1 VSALSAI
8 LSALYLSPIFY
19 IFEKQLKNIK
29 IPVFTLS
36 FVDNSFF
43 ILQNKSIMVSN
54 MNLYCSYNVISSLLT
69 KFGLIIEHEKT
80 KVFHFSRSH
89 RVFNPPPLDLI
100 LLGGHVLYPKSI

>member
-43 ILQNKSIMVSN
+43 
-54 MNLYCSYNVISSLLT
+54 YFT
-69 KFGLIIEHEKT
+69 E
-80 KVFHFSRSH
+80 
-89 RVFNPPPLDLI
+89 
-100 LLGGHVLYPKSI
+100 